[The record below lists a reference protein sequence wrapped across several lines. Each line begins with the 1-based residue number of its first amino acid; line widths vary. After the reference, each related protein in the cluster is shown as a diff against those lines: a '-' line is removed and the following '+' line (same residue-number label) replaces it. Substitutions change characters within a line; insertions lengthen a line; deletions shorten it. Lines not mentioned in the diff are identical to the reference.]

1 MFNYFHRAIYIRDID
16 YASGSLSVFLHI
28 ETAVF
33 KGKHW
38 RVVFHE
44 HRENL
49 LSTHWIFAAAAI
61 NKNIL
66 FAAVPV
72 KITVD

>member
-38 RVVFHE
+38 
-44 HRENL
+44 NL